1 MATSKGKA
9 LTLLKYLSPQR
20 FKHNQSLELILYIA
34 FFFFFFFFWGG
45 GVFTHFMCHK
55 CVFWTKVGQMNLTF
69 KVGGSRLFEYFI
81 KTALRYL
88 HLI

>member
-1 MATSKGKA
+1 MTTSKGKA
-9 LTLLKYLSPQR
+9 LTLLNYLSPKR
-20 FKHNQSLELILYIA
+20 FKHNQSLELNLYIA
-34 FFFFFFFFWGG
+34 FFFFLVGG
-45 GVFTHFMCHK
+45 GGLLTHFICHK

-81 KTALRYL
+81 KTTLRYL

>member
-9 LTLLKYLSPQR
+9 LTLLNYLSPQR
-20 FKHNQSLELILYIA
+20 FKHNQSLELILYIV
-34 FFFFFFFFWGG
+34 FFFFLGG
-45 GVFTHFMCHK
+45 GEVGLFTHFMCHK

-69 KVGGSRLFEYFI
+69 KVGGSRLFIYFI

>member
-9 LTLLKYLSPQR
+9 LTLLNYLSPQR

-34 FFFFFFFFWGG
+34 FFWVGG
-45 GVFTHFMCHK
+45 GGGGGGLFTHFMCHK
-55 CVFWTKVGQMNLTF
+55 CVCWTKVGQLNLTF
-69 KVGGSRLFEYFI
+69 KVGGSSLFEYFI

-88 HLI
+88 HLV